1 MFVFEM
7 RTNKQTI
14 VRVRQFVFILGLLK
28 TSSTSKVGL
37 IRQCMA
43 KHEHNIINCDI
54 IIYTFNVCYR
64 HDKPETQV
72 GLGRQCIINVRKHDE
87 HKIMHLYI
95 M

>member
-1 MFVFEM
+1 M
-7 RTNKQTI
+7 
-14 VRVRQFVFILGLLK
+14 RVRQIVFIFSLLK
-28 TSSTSKVGL
+28 TSSTAKVGL

-43 KHEHNIINCDI
+43 KNEHDIINCDI
-54 IIYTFNVCYR
+54 IYTFHVCYR